1 MGQVEISLAVVAV
14 IGLLLIFQRSFWLWL
29 FYAAGLAAC
38 FAMIASIIHLQI
50 LGAVG
55 FFFLKSICWCIG
67 SAISGV

>member
-14 IGLLLIFQRSFWLWL
+14 IVQRSFWLWL
-29 FYAAGLAAC
+29 FYTAGLAAC